1 MTVDDLQPKLT
12 PFSAEGRRAF
22 EATESWH
29 DDVLRWMPL
38 GLPRT
43 FGSPYAMEIVDAGSH
58 YLIVYEQNN
67 TPRWIWPAGRTL
79 PQDLPANSMGF
90 SVGHWEEDVLII
102 DTTNLTAGELD
113 GSLLPMSGDGT
124 RIVEPWAF
132 SKDRL
137 TMDRTMTIV
146 DPCYSKPL
154 VR

>member
-1 MTVDDLQPKLT
+1 LTVDDLQPKLT

-43 FGSPYAMEIVDAGSH
+43 FGSPYAMEVVDAGSH

-90 SVGHWEEDVLII
+90 FGGPLGGGRTHHRYHESDSRRVGWIIAADV
-102 DTTNLTAGELD
+102 G
-113 GSLLPMSGDGT
+113 
-124 RIVEPWAF
+124 
-132 SKDRL
+132 
-137 TMDRTMTIV
+137 
-146 DPCYSKPL
+146 
-154 VR
+154 